1 MKLTQHNCQSSVQDN
16 AFSCHPTYRHV
27 TSATRTLIG
36 YLRRC
41 HVMTGDCLETM
52 ISTVECL
59 KTTMATVE
67 CLETIVVCLTVALMS
82 VSIANIK

>member
-1 MKLTQHNCQSSVQDN
+1 
-16 AFSCHPTYRHV
+16 
-27 TSATRTLIG
+27 
-36 YLRRC
+36 
-41 HVMTGDCLETM
+41 MTGDCLETM